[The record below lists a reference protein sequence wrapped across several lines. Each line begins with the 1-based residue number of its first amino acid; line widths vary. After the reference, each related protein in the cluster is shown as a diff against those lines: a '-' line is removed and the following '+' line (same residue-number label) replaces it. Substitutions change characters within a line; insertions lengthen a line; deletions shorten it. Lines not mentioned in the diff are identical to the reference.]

1 MAACLEEEAWEAA
14 TEMITVDGQT
24 IKASDLQPREAVS
37 KMRTNLL
44 WITLLDLK
52 VIPSSSPDLD
62 LTSLKAA
69 LLSTSVKL
77 A

>member
-1 MAACLEEEAWEAA
+1 VACPEEEAWVAA

-37 KMRTNLL
+37 KIRTSLL

-52 VIPSSSPDLD
+52 VILSSSPDLD
-62 LTSLKAA
+62 PKSLKAA
-69 LLSTSVKL
+69 LLSTSVRL
-77 A
+77 V